1 MDDGQC
7 NNFGRRSYT
16 SLILFLKLNFGDSEK
31 SIHFNSM
38 L

>member
-1 MDDGQC
+1 MDDWEC

-16 SLILFLKLNFGDSEK
+16 SVILFLKLNFGDSEK
-31 SIHFNSM
+31 SIYLNSM